1 MERSGRCAL
10 TALSLYAC
18 AILVGDARATALSP
32 LLVDGR
38 TLTVRWGARFCE
50 RIPLDAVRSV
60 GSSEP
65 REDAPKPE
73 RLSLA
78 AMAPGRAGSSF
89 PPRPRPHRFGGV
101 RAIRWLCVGPDD
113 PDAFARAALE
123 ARDALAAPVPA

>member
-1 MERSGRCAL
+1 M
-10 TALSLYAC
+10 
-18 AILVGDARATALSP
+18 
-32 LLVDGR
+32 DGR

-65 REDAPKPE
+65 GEDAPKPE

-78 AMAPGRAGSSF
+78 AMGA
-89 PPRPRPHRFGGV
+89 RPCWIELSRPVPVRTAFGGV

-123 ARDALAAPVPA
+123 ARDALAMPVPA